1 MENGGTRTTAR
12 SGNVPFHPLC
22 ANAQLRVV
30 RSRWSLAGW
39 CRSFMTAPTG
49 REGAYSVEL
58 GTKNSSPK
66 RKRRDYL
73 NRSKAMIAGLRYWG
87 VGDNIGR
94 KSAQIIMSLTHGS
107 PLGLHALRTPPPGG
121 IFRFIGFGTF
131 RRNFFERRRFDSR
144 WRCR

>member
-30 RSRWSLAGW
+30 RSRWLLAGW

-94 KSAQIIMSLTHGS
+94 KSAQIIMSLTI
-107 PLGLHALRTPPPGG
+107 HALRTPPG
-121 IFRFIGFGTF
+121 
-131 RRNFFERRRFDSR
+131 RNFSVYRFWNVSQKFFR
-144 WRCR
+144 TAAI